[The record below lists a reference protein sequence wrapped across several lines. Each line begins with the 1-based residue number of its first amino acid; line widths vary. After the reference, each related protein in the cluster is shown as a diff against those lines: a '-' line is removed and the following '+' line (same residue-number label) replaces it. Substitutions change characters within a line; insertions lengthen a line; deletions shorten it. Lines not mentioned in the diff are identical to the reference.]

1 MIVNWTRDFLTG
13 RTYQVRVRD
22 QYSEVFSAYS
32 GVPQGGVLSPL
43 LFILYTYELPESVS
57 RFGVV
62 CKMYADDIKIY
73 KSLEKAEDSCAIQ
86 AAIDYIDKWADTWE
100 LPIAPEKTKLNPA
113 KAHNPPFQASGH
125 DSGHKIHDNKNRHI
139 RPRPSIQHLAAIDTA
154 IGTLLLVCTS
164 KMADENLGKF
174 WPRLALHSASQAN
187 ESRKRIERKSGGSWH
202 HKVNDQ

>member
-100 LPIAPEKTKLNPA
+100 LPIAPEKTKLFVLLNHA
-113 KAHNPPFQASGH
+113 VTQ
-125 DSGHKIHDNKNRHI
+125 KNRHI